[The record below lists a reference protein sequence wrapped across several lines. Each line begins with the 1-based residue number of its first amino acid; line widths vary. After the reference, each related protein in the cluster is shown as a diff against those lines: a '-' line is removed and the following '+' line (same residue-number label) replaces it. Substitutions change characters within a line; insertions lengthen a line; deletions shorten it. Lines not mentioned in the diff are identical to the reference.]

1 MVGIIDTH
9 CHLYYENLYK
19 EVDSVIRRAVDN
31 GIEAFVVPGVDAE
44 TSLQALQLA
53 EMYSMIYAAVGIHP
67 NSNVQNLKLELEQVQ
82 NLLSHPKVVAIGEIG
97 LDYYRNKENA
107 KDQQQLLM
115 LQLRMATEFRL
126 PVILHNRNAIE
137 DLFDCVLK
145 WQDSIRPSQDHKEL
159 GVFHAFSEDV
169 SWAKR
174 IIQLGF
180 SIGIGGTIT
189 YPNAN
194 KLQEVAKGI
203 PIDRLVVETDAPFL
217 PPQPYR
223 GKRNEPSYLPIVLDK
238 LSIVLNQDRKTLIEM
253 TNQNSKILFGIN

>member
-1 MVGIIDTH
+1 MARF
-9 CHLYYENLYK
+9 N
-19 EVDSVIRRAVDN
+19 
-31 GIEAFVVPGVDAE
+31 P
-44 TSLQALQLA
+44 SL
-53 EMYSMIYAAVGIHP
+53 
-67 NSNVQNLKLELEQVQ
+67 
-82 NLLSHPKVVAIGEIG
+82 
-97 LDYYRNKENA
+97 
-107 KDQQQLLM
+107 
-115 LQLRMATEFRL
+115 
-126 PVILHNRNAIE
+126 
-137 DLFDCVLK
+137 
-145 WQDSIRPSQDHKEL
+145 QDHKEL

-189 YPNAN
+189 YPNAS

-253 TNQNSKILFGIN
+253 TNLNSKILFGIN